1 MPQPRRPTNTTMALR
16 KTAAPSDHSPVP
28 VSSASLQALIR
39 LSSASLP
46 IGGYSY
52 SQGLESAVAHGRV
65 NGLVELSQWL
75 SSSLTIWPK
84 ADALLW
90 ALSYQTLV
98 DGRPDHLGRFNQIH
112 WASRDSAEL
121 RAEAEQ
127 MGWSLVRLLVD
138 LGWVTGS
145 LQRQLQD
152 LHPPTFLVAHASAC
166 WSQGIDLETGLV
178 SFCFAFVESQIQ
190 AAQKLLPIGQAAAQ
204 RLLCEMQP
212 RIDLCIQE
220 TLEALV
226 HGESALH
233 TSAPLHAILCA
244 RHEFQYSRLFRS

>member
-1 MPQPRRPTNTTMALR
+1 MAPR
-16 KTAAPSDHSPVP
+16 KTPSLRAHSPVP
-28 VSSASLQALIR
+28 VNSAGLQALIR

-65 NGLVELSQWL
+65 DGLQGLREWL
-75 SSSLTIWPK
+75 SSSLTIWPRS
-84 ADALLW
+84 DALLW
-90 ALSYQTLV
+90 ALSFQTLV
-98 DGRPDHLGRFNQIH
+98 DGRPDQLGRFNQIH

-121 RAEAEQ
+121 RTEAEQ

-138 LGWVTGS
+138 LGWVDGS
-145 LQRQLQD
+145 LQKQLSALD
-152 LHPPTFLVAHASAC
+152 HPTFLIAHASAC
-166 WSQGIDLETGLV
+166 WSRGIDLKTGLV
-178 SFCFAFVESQIQ
+178 SFCFAFIESQVQ

-212 RIDLCIQE
+212 RIDLCIEE

-226 HGESALH
+226 QGESTLH

>member
-1 MPQPRRPTNTTMALR
+1 MAPR
-16 KTAAPSDHSPVP
+16 KTPASKRADISE
-28 VSSASLQALIR
+28 SSAGLQALIR

-46 IGGYSY
+46 VGGYSY

-65 NGLVELSQWL
+65 RDLPGLGDWL
-75 SSSLTIWPK
+75 SSSLTVWPR

-90 ALSYQTLV
+90 ALCFQGLI
-98 DGRPDHLGRFNQIH
+98 DGHPDHLDRFNQIH

-121 RAEAEQ
+121 RTEAEQ
-127 MGWSLVRLLVD
+127 MGWSLVRLLID
-138 LGWVTGS
+138 LKWVSGPVE
-145 LQRQLQD
+145 RQLQA
-152 LHPPTFLVAHASAC
+152 LKPPTFLVAHASAC
-166 WSQGIDLETGLV
+166 WSQGIDLKTGLV
-178 SFCFAFVESQIQ
+178 SFCFGFIESQVQ

-212 RIDLCIQE
+212 KIDVCIAR
-220 TLEALV
+220 TLEALA

-233 TSAPLHAILCA
+233 TAAPLHAILCA

>member
-1 MPQPRRPTNTTMALR
+1 MAPR
-16 KTAAPSDHSPVP
+16 KTPASKRADISE
-28 VSSASLQALIR
+28 SSAGLQALIR

-46 IGGYSY
+46 VGGYSY

-65 NGLVELSQWL
+65 RDLPGLGDWL
-75 SSSLTIWPK
+75 SSSLTVWPR

-90 ALSYQTLV
+90 ALCFQALIN
-98 DGRPDHLGRFNQIH
+98 GHPDHLDRFNQIH

-127 MGWSLVRLLVD
+127 MGWSLVRLLID
-138 LGWVTGS
+138 LKWVSGPVE
-145 LQRQLQD
+145 RQLQA
-152 LHPPTFLVAHASAC
+152 LKPPTFLVAHASAC
-166 WSQGIDLETGLV
+166 WSQGIDLKTGLV
-178 SFCFAFVESQIQ
+178 SFCFGFIESQVQ

-212 RIDLCIQE
+212 KIDVCIAR
-220 TLEALV
+220 TLEALA

-233 TSAPLHAILCA
+233 TAAPLHAILCA

>member
-1 MPQPRRPTNTTMALR
+1 MAPR
-16 KTAAPSDHSPVP
+16 KTAVPRDHSPAP
-28 VSSASLQALIR
+28 VGSAGLQALIR

-46 IGGYSY
+46 VGGYSY

-65 NGLVELSQWL
+65 KDLPGLGEWL
-75 SSSLTIWPK
+75 CSSLAIWPK

-90 ALSYQTLV
+90 ALSFQAIV
-98 DGRPDHLGRFNQIH
+98 DGHPNDLGRFNQMH

-121 RAEAEQ
+121 RAESEQ

-145 LQRQLQD
+145 LQRQLQA
-152 LHPPTFLVAHASAC
+152 LQPPTFLLAHASAC
-166 WSQGIDLETGLV
+166 WSQGIDLKTGLV
-178 SFCFAFVESQIQ
+178 SFCFSFVESQVR

-212 RIDLCIQE
+212 KIDLCIEE
-220 TLEALV
+220 TIGALAL
-226 HGESALH
+226 GESALH
-233 TSAPLHAILCA
+233 TAAPLHAILCA

>member
-1 MPQPRRPTNTTMALR
+1 MPLHRPPTDTIMAPH
-16 KTAAPSDHSPVP
+16 KTSVDHNSPT
-28 VSSASLQALIR
+28 SQGSASIQALIR

-65 NGLVELSQWL
+65 DGLQGLREWL
-75 SSSLTIWPK
+75 SSSLTIWPRS
-84 ADALLW
+84 DALLW
-90 ALSYQTLV
+90 ALSFQTLV
-98 DGRPDHLGRFNQIH
+98 DGRPDQLGRFNQIH

-121 RAEAEQ
+121 RTEAEQ

-145 LQRQLQD
+145 LQGQLQD

-166 WSQGIDLETGLV
+166 WSQGIDLNTGLV
-178 SFCFAFVESQIQ
+178 SFCFAFIEGQVQ
-190 AAQKLLPIGQAAAQ
+190 AAQKLLPIGQATAQ

-226 HGESALH
+226 QGESALH

>member
-1 MPQPRRPTNTTMALR
+1 MAPR
-16 KTAAPSDHSPVP
+16 KTPSLRAHSPVP
-28 VSSASLQALIR
+28 VNSAGLQALIR

-65 NGLVELSQWL
+65 NGLVELGQWL

-98 DGRPDHLGRFNQIH
+98 DGRPDQLGRFNEIH

-121 RAEAEQ
+121 RTEAEQ

-138 LGWVTGS
+138 LGWVDGS
-145 LQRQLQD
+145 LQKQLSALD
-152 LHPPTFLVAHASAC
+152 HPTFLIAHASAC
-166 WSQGIDLETGLV
+166 WSRGIDLKTGLV
-178 SFCFAFVESQIQ
+178 SFCFAFIESQVQ

-212 RIDLCIQE
+212 RIDLCIEE

-226 HGESALH
+226 QGESTLH